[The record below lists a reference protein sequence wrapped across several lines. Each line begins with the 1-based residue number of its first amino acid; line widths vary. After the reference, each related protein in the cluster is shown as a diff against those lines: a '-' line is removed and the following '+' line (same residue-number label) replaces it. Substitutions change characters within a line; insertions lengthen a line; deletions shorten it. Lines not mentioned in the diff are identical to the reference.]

1 MAPRE
6 QVFDMEKRI
15 EWDEEFL
22 AIMIR
27 DRGSFKSTEDEV
39 ISVSD
44 HRCNGILTDLVLGV
58 DEGELFVYKL
68 VEAVTI
74 DKKQRFAGHKSRAKH
89 GSWNT

>member
-22 AIMIR
+22 AIMISETGEASNQPR
-27 DRGSFKSTEDEV
+27 MRLSLSQIIGAM
-39 ISVSD
+39 
-44 HRCNGILTDLVLGV
+44 GILTDLVLGV

-68 VEAVTI
+68 VEAE
-74 DKKQRFAGHKSRAKH
+74 
-89 GSWNT
+89 